1 MSKTLKIAVIGIGR
15 IGEIHLKNLVLHCP
29 GIKAVAVSPNP
40 NGRDFAASLG
50 VKEIYEHA
58 GPVLEDKSV
67 DAIALCSPTTTHA
80 QYLRDFIRAGK
91 QIFCEKPLDQ
101 SLKVIREVD
110 QLANENDI
118 KLMLAFQK
126 RFDQDFSNLKKLVTE
141 GKTGVPHILKI
152 TSRDPFPPP
161 FEFAR
166 DSGGLFMDMV
176 VHDFDMARFLIGSE
190 VEEVYAKAQIRI
202 DPQLESIG
210 DYDTAVTTLTFENG
224 VYAQIDNSRK
234 TTYGYDQRVEVFG
247 SEGMV
252 GVDNQR
258 MDRHYWF
265 NEQGSHH
272 ARALNF
278 FMDRYEDAYLR
289 EIQEFVRILREDLPV
304 PTGAEDG
311 YQATAI
317 ALAAGKSVQE
327 NRPVKISEITGYS
340 S

>member
-1 MSKTLKIAVIGIGR
+1 MNPSLKIAVIGVGR
-15 IGEIHLKNLVLHCP
+15 IGEIHLKNLVQHCP
-29 GIKAVAVSPNP
+29 EVEVVAVSPNKK
-40 NGRDFAASLG
+40 GREFAARMG

-58 GPVLEDKSV
+58 DEPVNDPTI

-80 QYLRDFIRAGK
+80 EYLRKFIQAGK

-101 SLKVIREVD
+101 SLSVIREVD
-110 QLANENDI
+110 QLAKAQGV

-126 RFDQDFSNLKKLVTE
+126 RFDRDFQSVQQQVAA
-141 GKTGVPHILKI
+141 GKIGEPHILKI
-152 TSRDPFPPP
+152 TSRDPMPPP
-161 FEFAR
+161 FEFAQQ
-166 DSGGLFMDMV
+166 SGGIFLDMV
-176 VHDFDMARFLIGSE
+176 VHDFDMSRFLIASE
-190 VEEVYAKAQIRI
+190 VVEVYAKAQIRI
-202 DPQLESIG
+202 DPKLESIG

-247 SEGMV
+247 TEGMV

-258 MDRHYWF
+258 LDRHYWF
-265 NEQGSHH
+265 NQEGSHH

-289 EIQEFVRILREDLPV
+289 EIQEFVKILKEDLPV

-317 ALAAGKSVQE
+317 ALAAAKSVKE
-327 NRPVKISEITGYS
+327 NRPVRLAEITEGD
-340 S
+340 